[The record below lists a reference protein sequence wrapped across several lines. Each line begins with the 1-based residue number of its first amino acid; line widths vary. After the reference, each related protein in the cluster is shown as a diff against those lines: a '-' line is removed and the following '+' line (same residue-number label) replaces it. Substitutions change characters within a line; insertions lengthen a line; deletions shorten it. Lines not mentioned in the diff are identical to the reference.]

1 MNINISEELP
11 ARKPTSIGLNSTAKP
26 EEKKSA
32 GKPEAKKADSKKS
45 GGSGTTAENSAKKV
59 RQAVYD
65 IRYRARREDI
75 DLKKAYSQ
83 YMSNTSM
90 SPAEQSQVRSK
101 LFGKEGGGGVKEQHD
116 LKSIDW
122 AEKNFA
128 DAYRKV
134 FFEGIKKEEE
144 PIELVYEQEMAGDK
158 ERKYKVRVFDPK
170 NEKSYVRMATRSKI
184 SALRAKG
191 LKVEMTE
198 HGETYEGKRAEEKA
212 KAAAAAKK
220 PAVKK
225 ERLEDKKTVKEGK
238 KLDPVGKED
247 EDIDN
252 DGDVDKSDKY
262 LKNRRN
268 AVGKA
273 IAKAKKGK
281 GSVKEDFL
289 ADGATGTTSTEGQNA
304 REIDI
309 LPEKV
314 AKKLSQVTVMPQ
326 DGTDPQAGKAPLNM
340 SQEMEGEQLTEEEK
354 DYRQR
359 YAFMNVVRNTIRA
372 KYPIKRPIVMPSE
385 TDEAEEDL
393 AKCVNKDLPDKGDD
407 DKKDSPCEELSLA
420 DTFNKI
426 VNEAPQTIKHGQ
438 RYGDGKHQLMKDAG
452 PAKVVDPKKMYKKGS
467 V

>member
-26 EEKKSA
+26 AA
-32 GKPEAKKADSKKS
+32 GGDSKKPEAKKADSKKS
-45 GGSGTTAENSAKKV
+45 GGSGTTAENAAKKV

-101 LFGKEGGGGVKEQHD
+101 LFGKESGGGVKEQHD
-116 LKSIDW
+116 LKSIGW

-128 DAYRKV
+128 NAYHKV

-212 KAAAAAKK
+212 KAAAAVKK

-262 LKNRRN
+262 LKNRRD

-340 SQEMEGEQLTEEEK
+340 SQEIEGEELTEEEK

-372 KYPIKRPIVMPSE
+372 KYPIKRPIVMPDA
-385 TDEAEEDL
+385 TDEAEKDL
-393 AKCVNKDLPDKGDD
+393 AKVVNQDLPDK
-407 DKKDSPCEELSLA
+407 DKKEESPCEETQLSLA

-426 VNEAPQTIKHGQ
+426 ALGEAGMHREADTG
-438 RYGDGKHQLMKDAG
+438 
-452 PAKVVDPKKMYKKGS
+452 KVVDKAVPGKTYYPNQPKQKFGQSKK